1 MSVCETSTE
10 TEHALEGESA
20 SILPENEARN
30 TPLTRTD
37 GARFIG
43 VDLHK
48 CSVTLAAVN
57 AAGETIEVVTRAT
70 KGVNRIENW
79 LAELP
84 GPTWMAVESVGFP
97 ASFNDRY
104 RGGVG
109 RIDLSN

>member
-1 MSVCETSTE
+1 MSVCEIPTE
-10 TEHALEGESA
+10 TENGLEGESA
-20 SILPENEARN
+20 STLPENEARH
-30 TPLTRTD
+30 TPSTRTE

-70 KGVNRIENW
+70 KCVDRIERW

-84 GPTWMAVESVGFP
+84 GPTWMAVESVGF
-97 ASFNDRY
+97 AEWFIDRY
-104 RGGVG
+104 RDSVD

>member
-1 MSVCETSTE
+1 MSVCEIPTE
-10 TEHALEGESA
+10 TENGLEGESA

-30 TPLTRTD
+30 TPCD

-57 AAGETIEVVTRAT
+57 AAGETIELVTRAT

-84 GPTWMAVESVGFP
+84 GPTWMAVESVGF
-97 ASFNDRY
+97 AEWFIDRD
-104 RGGVG
+104 RDSVD